1 MGQAPSRHEQIAAYT
16 GQEVAALVKAGNLL
30 VSTRESSRE
39 NLEIIAQHPEVKDR
53 VMPWT
58 KAVFLILSA
67 GRGGMLA
74 VSMSAPCEDGP
85 PRDIPQLSS
94 RQRKQWSDA
103 AARHKDV
110 YRIRHFDGA
119 CLSGRAGGWMD
130 GWVVEWESRY
140 IICFRTTHVLLL
152 FLLVLLLLFFL
163 CFIRSP

>member
-1 MGQAPSRHEQIAAYT
+1 
-16 GQEVAALVKAGNLL
+16 
-30 VSTRESSRE
+30 
-39 NLEIIAQHPEVKDR
+39 
-53 VMPWT
+53 
-58 KAVFLILSA
+58 
-67 GRGGMLA
+67 MLA
-74 VSMSAPCEDGP
+74 VSMSAPCGH

-110 YRIRHFDGA
+110 PIEYSTVRVLG
-119 CLSGRAGGWMD
+119 GRVVTD